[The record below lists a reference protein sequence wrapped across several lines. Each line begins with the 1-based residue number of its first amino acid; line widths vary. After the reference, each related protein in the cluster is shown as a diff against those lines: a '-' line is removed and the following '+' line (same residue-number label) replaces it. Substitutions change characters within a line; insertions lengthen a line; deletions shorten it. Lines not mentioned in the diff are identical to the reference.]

1 MRRLRQL
8 SAIEDQ
14 ISENL
19 REDRPALPTDSFRA
33 SKDANIS
40 AWFRILCRMVLG
52 CIVMLFEWALSM
64 NCLVIFVRMMSGWFL
79 GRCRTFSMAVVKEK

>member
-52 CIVMLFEWALSM
+52 CIVMLFECALSM
-64 NCLVIFVRMMSGWFL
+64 SCLVMFVRMMSGWFL

>member
-52 CIVMLFEWALSM
+52 CIVVLSM
-64 NCLVIFVRMMSGWFL
+64 NCLVMFVRMMSG
-79 GRCRTFSMAVVKEK
+79 

>member
-8 SAIEDQ
+8 SAIKDQ

-33 SKDANIS
+33 SKDAKIS

-52 CIVMLFEWALSM
+52 CIVMLFECALSM
-64 NCLVIFVRMMSGWFL
+64 KCLVMFVRIMSGWFL
-79 GRCRTFSMAVVKEK
+79 GRCMTFSMAVVKEK

>member
-33 SKDANIS
+33 SKDAKIS
-40 AWFRILCRMVLG
+40 AWFRILCKMVLG
-52 CIVMLFEWALSM
+52 CIKMLFECALSM
-64 NCLVIFVRMMSGWFL
+64 NCLVMFVRMMSGWFL